1 MNLPFPDARI
11 MVFAKAPVAGAVKTR
26 LIPALGAEG
35 AAALHA
41 MLVRHCIATA
51 VAARLSPVELWC
63 SPDTNHPFFT
73 QCSKD
78 YGVTLREQQGND
90 LGARMAHAFDTVL
103 QRSPCAVI
111 IGTDCPALT
120 SQDLRTAID
129 TLVAP
134 GILPSATLVHP
145 CTSRDGFDAV
155 IGPAEDGGYVLL
167 GLRKAAPLLFEDIA
181 WGSGGVLALTRERL
195 KRLQWRW
202 RELAPRRDVD
212 RPEDLEEPQIRRLL
226 VEAAAMHDTPL

>member
-11 MVFAKAPVAGAVKTR
+11 MVFAKAPIAGAVKTR
-26 LIPALGAEG
+26 LIPALGADG
-35 AAALHA
+35 TAALHA
-41 MLVRHCIATA
+41 MLTRHCIATA
-51 VAARLSPVELWC
+51 VAAQLCPIELWC

-78 YGVTLREQQGND
+78 YGVTLWEQQGND

-103 QRSPCAVI
+103 QQNPYAVI

-120 SQDLRTAID
+120 SQDLRTALD
-129 TLVAP
+129 TL
-134 GILPSATLVHP
+134 
-145 CTSRDGFDAV
+145 RDGFDAV

-167 GLRKAAPLLFEDIA
+167 GLRKAVPLLFEDIA
-181 WGSGGVLALTRERL
+181 WGSGAVLALTRERL

-202 RELAPRRDVD
+202 HELAPRRDVD

>member
-26 LIPALGAEG
+26 LIPVLGAQG
-35 AAALHA
+35 AAALQTTLA
-41 MLVRHCIATA
+41 RHCIATA
-51 VAARLSPVELWC
+51 VEARLCPVELWC
-63 SPDTNHPFFT
+63 SPDMNHPFFT
-73 QCSKD
+73 QCSTD

-103 QRSPCAVI
+103 QQNPYAVI

-120 SQDLRTAID
+120 AQDLRTALD
-129 TLVAP
+129 
-134 GILPSATLVHP
+134 ILW
-145 CTSRDGFDAV
+145 DGFDAV

-167 GLRKAAPLLFEDIA
+167 GLRKAAPLLFEDIT
-181 WGSGGVLALTRERL
+181 WGSCEVLALTRERL

-202 RELAPRRDVD
+202 HELAPRRDVD

-226 VEAAAMHDTPL
+226 LETAAMHDTFL

>member
-26 LIPALGAEG
+26 LIPALGAEA

-41 MLVRHCIATA
+41 TLTRHCITMA
-51 VAARLSPVELWC
+51 VEAQLCPVELWC
-63 SPDTNHPFFT
+63 SPDTDHPFFT
-73 QCSKD
+73 QCRND
-78 YGVTLREQQGND
+78 FGVPLHQQQGND
-90 LGARMAHAFDTVL
+90 LGARMAHAFDSAL
-103 QRSPCAVI
+103 QQNPCAVI

-120 SQDLRTAID
+120 AQDLRMAID
-129 TLVAP
+129 TL
-134 GILPSATLVHP
+134 
-145 CTSRDGFDAV
+145 RDGFDAV

-167 GLRKAAPLLFEDIA
+167 GLRKAAPRLFEDVA
-181 WGSGGVLALTRERL
+181 WGSGEVLAVTRERL

-212 RPEDLEEPQIRRLL
+212 RPEDLEQPQIQLL
-226 VEAAAMHDTPL
+226 LTTHDTPL

>member
-1 MNLPFPDARI
+1 MNVPFPDARI

-35 AAALHA
+35 AMALHA
-41 MLVRHCIATA
+41 TLTRHCIAMA
-51 VAARLSPVELWC
+51 VGARLCPVGLWC
-63 SPDTNHPFFT
+63 SPDTHQSFFT

-78 YGVTLREQQGND
+78 FGVTLHQQQGND
-90 LGARMAHAFDTVL
+90 LGARMAHAFDSVL
-103 QRSPCAVI
+103 QQNSCAVI

-120 SQDLRTAID
+120 AQDLRMALD
-129 TLVAP
+129 TL
-134 GILPSATLVHP
+134 
-145 CTSRDGFDAV
+145 CDEFDAV

-167 GLRKAAPLLFEDIA
+167 GLRQTAPQLFEDIT
-181 WGSGGVLALTRERL
+181 WGSGEVLSLTRERL

-212 RPEDLEEPQIRRLL
+212 RPEELEQPQIQQLL
-226 VEAAAMHDTPL
+226 TTHDTPL

>member
-26 LIPALGAEG
+26 LIPVLGAQG

-41 MLVRHCIATA
+41 MLAHYCIATA
-51 VAARLSPVELWC
+51 VEAQLCPVELWC

-78 YGVTLREQQGND
+78 YGVILREQQGND
-90 LGARMAHAFDTVL
+90 LGKRMAHAFDTVL
-103 QRSPCAVI
+103 QQSPYAVI

-120 SQDLRTAID
+120 AQDLRTALH

-134 GILPSATLVHP
+134 GILPL
-145 CTSRDGFDAV
+145 DGFDAV

-167 GLRKAAPLLFEDIA
+167 GLRKAAPLLFEDIT
-181 WGSGGVLALTRERL
+181 WGSCRVLALTRERL

-226 VEAAAMHDTPL
+226 VEAAATHDTPI

>member
-1 MNLPFPDARI
+1 MKLPFPDACI

-41 MLVRHCIATA
+41 MLTRHCIAMA
-51 VAARLSPVELWC
+51 VEARLCPVELWC
-63 SPDTNHPFFT
+63 SPDMNHPFFA

-78 YGVTLREQQGND
+78 YGATLREQQGND

-120 SQDLRTAID
+120 VQDLRTALH
-129 TLVAP
+129 TL
-134 GILPSATLVHP
+134 
-145 CTSRDGFDAV
+145 RDGFDAV

-167 GLRKAAPLLFEDIA
+167 GLRKAVPLLFEDIA
-181 WGSGGVLALTRERL
+181 WGSGEVLALTRERL

-202 RELAPRRDVD
+202 SELAPRRDVD

-226 VEAAAMHDTPL
+226 GKL